1 MITITRAPPYI
12 TVQNGG
18 RKHSRSFG
26 VPRGGAM
33 DLFAIRAVN
42 AIVGN
47 SLDAAALEWA
57 LGGGTIR
64 FDRDCL
70 FAIGGATARAT
81 LSGTVVAP
89 CTTTHARAG
98 DEVTVEQITSGR
110 FLYLACDGGIDVPV
124 LLGSLSTYLP
134 GHFGGYE
141 GRMLRS
147 GDSVAL
153 GARPAI
159 HPAEG
164 FHSAADLMPRYD
176 SEIVHVTPGTQ
187 EDLFDESAWR
197 TLTESEYRISTASD
211 RTGYKLEGPA
221 LENSLG
227 TLPNADPAPPAANT
241 VTEALAGQAAAAVL
255 ASKQPTLVADPAGKD
270 TSNSAP
276 LRPRITP
283 SVAVVGGS
291 TTIAWCPPRS
301 ASMATSAWVTYRRS
315 DAGSRRRS

>member
-1 MITITRAPPYI
+1 MITITRAPPYM

-33 DLFAIRAVN
+33 DTFAIRAVN

-57 LGGGTIR
+57 LGGGSVR

-81 LSGTVVAP
+81 LSGRVVAP
-89 CTTTHARAG
+89 CTTTRARAG
-98 DEVTVEQITSGR
+98 EEFTVEQISSGR

-124 LLGSLSTYLP
+124 LLGSRSTYLP
-134 GHFGGYE
+134 GHFGGHE

-147 GDSVAL
+147 SDSVAL
-153 GARPAI
+153 GARPI
-159 HPAEG
+159 TLPAEG
-164 FHSAADLMPRYD
+164 FHSAPDLMPRYD
-176 SEIVHVTPGTQ
+176 SAIVHITSGTQ

-197 TLTESEYRISTASD
+197 TLTESDYRISTASD

-221 LENSLG
+221 LGNSLG
-227 TLPNADPAPPAANT
+227 MLPSEAGCPGAIQIPGDGLPIALMADAPT
-241 VTEALAGQAAAAVL
+241 VGGYPKIAVVSEADLPILAQRRPGEKIRFQLITIEQSQRALKRQASDIHTISQL
-255 ASKQPTLVADPAGKD
+255 AS
-270 TSNSAP
+270 
-276 LRPRITP
+276 
-283 SVAVVGGS
+283 
-291 TTIAWCPPRS
+291 RS
-301 ASMATSAWVTYRRS
+301 
-315 DAGSRRRS
+315 SRD

>member
-1 MITITRAPPYI
+1 MITITRAPPYV

-57 LGGGTIR
+57 LGGGAVR

-81 LSGTVVAP
+81 LSGKVVAP

-98 DEVTVEQITSGR
+98 EEFTVEQITSGR

-124 LLGSLSTYLP
+124 LLGSRSTYLP
-134 GHFGGYE
+134 GRFGGYD

-153 GARPAI
+153 GARPAT

-187 EDLFDESAWR
+187 EDLFDESAMR
-197 TLTESEYRISTASD
+197 TLTESDYRVSTASD

-221 LENSLG
+221 LESSLG
-227 TLPNADPAPPAANT
+227 TLPSEAGCPGAIQIPGDGLPIALMADAPT
-241 VTEALAGQAAAAVL
+241 VGGYA
-255 ASKQPTLVADPAGKD
+255 K
-270 TSNSAP
+270 
-276 LRPRITP
+276 I
-283 SVAVVGGS
+283 AVVSEADLPILAQRRPGES
-291 TTIAWCPPRS
+291 IRFQFITIEQSQRALKRRVSDMQTISQHASRS
-301 ASMATSAWVTYRRS
+301 SPGWHGTS
-315 DAGSRRRS
+315 

>member
-1 MITITRAPPYI
+1 M

-18 RKHSRSFG
+18 RKHSRAFG

-33 DLFAIRAVN
+33 DTFAIRAVN

-57 LGGGTIR
+57 LGGGSVR

-81 LSGTVVAP
+81 LSGKGVAP
-89 CTTTHARAG
+89 CTTTRARAG
-98 DEVTVEQITSGR
+98 EEFTVEQITSGR

-124 LLGSLSTYLP
+124 LLGSRSTYLP
-134 GHFGGYE
+134 GHFGGYD

-147 GDSVAL
+147 GDSIAL
-153 GARPAI
+153 GARPTTL
-159 HPAEG
+159 PAEG

-176 SEIVHVTPGTQ
+176 SAIVHITSGTQ

-197 TLTESEYRISTASD
+197 TLTESDYRISTASD

-221 LENSLG
+221 LGNSLG
-227 TLPNADPAPPAANT
+227 MLPS
-241 VTEALAGQAAAAVL
+241 E
-255 ASKQPTLVADPAGKD
+255 
-270 TSNSAP
+270 
-276 LRPRITP
+276 
-283 SVAVVGGS
+283 VG
-291 TTIAWCPPRS
+291 CPGAIQVPDS
-301 ASMATSAWVTYRRS
+301 Q
-315 DAGSRRRS
+315 SR

>member
-1 MITITRAPPYI
+1 MITITRAPPYM

-33 DLFAIRAVN
+33 DTFAIRAVN

-57 LGGGTIR
+57 LGGGSVR

-81 LSGTVVAP
+81 LSGKVVAP
-89 CTTTHARAG
+89 CTTTRARAG
-98 DEVTVEQITSGR
+98 EEFTVEQISSGR

-124 LLGSLSTYLP
+124 LLGSRSTYLP
-134 GHFGGYE
+134 GHFGGHE

-147 GDSVAL
+147 SDSVAL
-153 GARPAI
+153 GARPTTL
-159 HPAEG
+159 PAEG
-164 FHSAADLMPRYD
+164 FHSAPDLMPRYD
-176 SEIVHVTPGTQ
+176 SAIVHITAGTQ

-197 TLTESEYRISTASD
+197 TLTESDYRISTASD

-221 LENSLG
+221 LGNSLG
-227 TLPNADPAPPAANT
+227 MLPSEAGCPGAIQIPGDGLPIALMADAPT
-241 VTEALAGQAAAAVL
+241 VGGYPKIAVVSEADLPILAQRRPGEKIRFQLITIEQSQRALKRRASDIHTISQL
-255 ASKQPTLVADPAGKD
+255 AS
-270 TSNSAP
+270 
-276 LRPRITP
+276 
-283 SVAVVGGS
+283 
-291 TTIAWCPPRS
+291 RS
-301 ASMATSAWVTYRRS
+301 
-315 DAGSRRRS
+315 SRD